1 MRPLTSGP
9 AATSAVVS
17 GRRGAGRGAVAKKA
31 GNPVIPSVTLPE
43 FVLGEAPQRGDK
55 RALVDAT
62 TGRTLTYRELAID
75 VRRVGA
81 GLAAHGVQPGDVV
94 ALCAPNSIEFVVAWY
109 AASMVG
115 ATLTTVNPAFRGEE
129 ITQLLRQARARWL
142 VTSVELFEEKVRLCA
157 VAAGVRQTFVLGA
170 ADRTPR
176 GAIPFDVLRSETDA
190 DVPAVR
196 VVPADVAFLPW
207 SSGTSGLPKGVV
219 LTHRNLV
226 ASLCQTRPVHQV
238 GEDDVVIAALP
249 LFHAFG
255 FQVTLNLSLLQG
267 ATVVILSRFE
277 LDAFLRAVQDHAVT
291 RAEVVP
297 PIVLAL
303 ATSDRVDEFDLSS
316 LRVVTAGAAPLDGDL
331 ARTFAARIGCRLKQ
345 GYGMTELGGSSHTA
359 PDHGPD
365 KPESIGPALPGVE
378 CRVIDNVTGAEVG
391 LGEPGELLIRC
402 AAVMNGY
409 LGNPAATAEMI
420 DADGWLHTGDVVTVD
435 PDGWFRVTGRIKE
448 LIKYKGYQ
456 VAPAELEGVLLTHPA
471 VGDAAVVRSPD
482 HVAGEV
488 PKAFIVLRGS
498 ASADELVGWLGER
511 VAPYKR
517 VRRIEFVDQ
526 IPKSASGKILRR
538 LLAEQEHVSQER
550 ARGHEG
556 VMAR

>member
-17 GRRGAGRGAVAKKA
+17 GPGGAGGGAVASKA
-31 GNPVIPSVTLPE
+31 DNPVIPSVTLPE

-81 GLAAHGVQPGDVV
+81 GLAARGVQPGDVV
-94 ALCAPNSIEFVVAWY
+94 AVCAPNSIEFVVAWY

-115 ATLTTVNPAFRGEE
+115 AILTTVNPAFRGEE

-196 VVPADVAFLPW
+196 VVPTDVAFLPW

-391 LGEPGELLIRC
+391 PGEPGELLIRC
-402 AAVMNGY
+402 AAVMDGY

-538 LLAEQEHVSQER
+538 LRAEQEHVSQER

>member
-9 AATSAVVS
+9 AATSAVVN
-17 GRRGAGRGAVAKKA
+17 GPGGAGRGAVASKA
-31 GNPVIPSVTLPE
+31 DSLVIPSVTLPD
-43 FVLGEAPQRGDK
+43 FVLGQAGRRGDK

-62 TGRTLTYRELAID
+62 TGPTLTYRELAID

-109 AASMVG
+109 AASTVG
-115 ATLTTVNPAFRGEE
+115 ATLTTLNPAFRGEE
-129 ITQLLRQARARWL
+129 ITQLLREARACWL
-142 VTSVELFEEKVRLCA
+142 VTSVELFEEKVRFCA

-170 ADRTPR
+170 ADRSPM
-176 GAIPFDVLRSETDA
+176 GAIPFDSLYPEIDA
-190 DVPAVR
+190 DVSAVR
-196 VVPADVAFLPW
+196 VGPADIAFLPW
-207 SSGTSGLPKGVV
+207 SSGTSGLPKSVV

-255 FQVTLNLSLLQG
+255 FQVTLNLALLQG
-267 ATVVILSRFE
+267 ATVVILPRFE
-277 LDAFLRAVQDHAVT
+277 LDAFLRTVQDHAVT
-291 RAEVVP
+291 RAEIVP

-345 GYGMTELGGSSHTA
+345 GYGMTELGGSSHIA
-359 PDHGPD
+359 PDHGLD

-391 LGEPGELLIRC
+391 PGEPGELLIRC
-402 AAVMNGY
+402 AAVMDGY
-409 LGNPAATAEMI
+409 LGNPAATAAMI

-435 PDGWFRVTGRIKE
+435 RDGWFRVTGRIKE
-448 LIKYKGYQ
+448 LIKYKGFQ
-456 VAPAELEGVLLTHPA
+456 IAPAELEGVLLTHPA

-482 HVAGEV
+482 EIASEV

-498 ASADELVGWLGER
+498 VSADELVGWIGER

-517 VRRIEFVDQ
+517 IRRVEFVDQ
-526 IPKSASGKILRR
+526 IPKSPSGKILRR
-538 LLAEQEHVSQER
+538 LLVEQEHVAQER

>member
-1 MRPLTSGP
+1 MKPVTSGP

-17 GRRGAGRGAVAKKA
+17 GRGGAGRGAVASKA
-31 GNPVIPSVTLPE
+31 DSLVIPNVTLPE
-43 FVLGEAPQRGDK
+43 FVLGQVHQRGDK

-81 GLAAHGVQPGDVV
+81 GLAAQGVQPGDVV

-109 AASMVG
+109 AASTVG
-115 ATLTTVNPAFRGEE
+115 ATLTTLNPAFQGEE
-129 ITQLLRQARARWL
+129 ITHLLRQAGARWL

-157 VAAGVRQTFVLGA
+157 VAAGIRQTFVLGA
-170 ADRTPR
+170 ADRSPT
-176 GAIPFDVLRSETDA
+176 GAIPFASLRSEINA
-190 DVPAVR
+190 EVPAVR
-196 VVPADVAFLPW
+196 VGSADVAFLPW
-207 SSGTSGLPKGVV
+207 SSGTSGLPKSVV

-238 GEDDVVIAALP
+238 AEDDVVIAALP

-255 FQVTLNLSLLQG
+255 FQVTLNLALLQG
-267 ATVVILSRFE
+267 ATVVILPRFE
-277 LDAFLRAVQDHAVT
+277 LDAFLRAVQDHSVT

-297 PIVLAL
+297 PIVLAI

-391 LGEPGELLIRC
+391 PGEPGELLIRC
-402 AAVMNGY
+402 AAVMDGY
-409 LGNPAATAEMI
+409 LGNPAATAAMI

-482 HVAGEV
+482 QIAGEV

-498 ASADELVGWLGER
+498 VSADELVGWLGER

-517 VRRIEFVDQ
+517 VRRVEFVDQ
-526 IPKSASGKILRR
+526 IPKSPSGKILRR
-538 LLAEQEHVSQER
+538 LLVEQEHVAQER